1 MKFTLSWLKEH
12 LDTDEPLEKLADKLT
27 MIGLEVESIEDKAK
41 ALAPFSIARVISAEQ
56 HPNADRLRVCMVD
69 TGNGAAPVQ
78 VVCGAPNARAG
89 LVSVFSPPGTFI
101 PGKNITLGVGTIRGV
116 ESRGMLCSA
125 AELQLSEDH
134 DGIMEL
140 PADAPIGKGYAEWA
154 GLGDPVL
161 EINLTPN
168 RQDCTGVHGIARDL
182 SAADMGKLIDPGI
195 RPVRGEFPCPVKVT
209 VEDATLCPGFAL
221 RLVRGVKN
229 GPSPEWLQ
237 KRLTAIGLRPINA
250 LVDITNFMTYDR
262 ARPLHVFDA
271 RKVTGNL
278 TVRRAKEGE
287 SLLALD
293 GRTYTLDPSICVIA
307 DEHGVESLAGIMGGE
322 TSGCDENTSDVL
334 IESALWNAINIAQ
347 TGRKLGIN
355 SDARYRFERGVDP
368 AFMVPG
374 LEFATKM
381 VMELCGGTPS
391 ETMVVGNAFGD
402 DRIIDFPLAEVKRLA
417 GIEVPL
423 VEMRRILGHLGFMVA
438 GNGPVVKVAVPSWR
452 TDVHGKADIVEEIV
466 RIVGVDKVPMAPF
479 ERGDEARKP
488 VLTTIQSRTRRAKRA
503 LATRGMV
510 EAVTWSFISK
520 PHVEM
525 FDRDPPSALP
535 DHALANRRG
544 HPELSLAN
552 PIAADMSD
560 MRPSLLP
567 GLATAAQANINRGVP
582 DLALFEVG
590 QVFAGD
596 KPGDQLVAASGVR
609 HGFAS
614 SSGMGRHWS
623 GSGTADA
630 LDAKADAFAV
640 LAAAGAPMQALQ
652 IVPGG
657 PAWLHPGRSGTIQIG
672 PQNVLGYFG
681 ELHPRALEALGA
693 DGPMIAFE
701 VILDRIPDAKKKPT
715 RAKPLLELSA
725 FQPVSRDFAFIV
737 DRAVKAGD
745 IVRAAQGADKKLITD
760 VAVFDVYEGKGI
772 DPTKKSIAIAV
783 TIQPREKTLTDQE
796 IDAVAA
802 KIVAEVTKK
811 TGGTL
816 RG

>member
-1 MKFTLSWLKEH
+1 MKFTLSWLKQH

-27 MIGLEVESIEDKAK
+27 MIGLEVEAIDDKSK
-41 ALAPFSIARVISAEQ
+41 ALQPFTIARVISAEQ

-69 TGNGAAPVQ
+69 TGETNDRGEPAPIQ

-140 PADAPIGKGYAEWA
+140 PADAPVGTGYAEWA

-182 SAADMGKLIDPGI
+182 SAADMGKFIDPAI
-195 RPVRGEFPCPVKVT
+195 KPIKGEFACPVQVT
-209 VEDATLCPGFAL
+209 VEDALLCPGFAL

-237 KRLTAIGLRPINA
+237 KRLTSIGLRPINA

-271 RKVTGNL
+271 AKVNGNL
-278 TVRRAKEGE
+278 SVRRARDGE
-287 SLLALD
+287 TLLALD
-293 GRTYTLDPSICVIA
+293 GRTYTLDSSICVIA
-307 DEHGVESLAGIMGGE
+307 DDHGVELLAGIMGGE
-322 TSGCDENTSDVL
+322 ASGCDENTTDVL
-334 IESALWNAINIAQ
+334 IESALWNEINIAQ

-368 AFMVPG
+368 AFMLPG
-374 LEFATKM
+374 LEMATKL
-381 VMELCGGTPS
+381 VMELCGGSPS
-391 ETMVVGNAFGD
+391 ENVVVGDAFGE
-402 DRIIDFPLAEVKRLA
+402 DRVIDFPLAEVKRLA
-417 GIEVPL
+417 AIDVPMP
-423 VEMRRILGHLGFMVA
+423 EMKRILGHLGFMMA

-452 TDVHGKADIVEEIV
+452 TDVSGKADIVEEIV
-466 RIVGVDKVPMAPF
+466 RIVGVDKVPMTPF
-479 ERGDEARKP
+479 ERGDNPRQP
-488 VLTTIQSRTRRAKRA
+488 ILTQIQLRTRRAKRA
-503 LATRGMV
+503 LAARGMV
-510 EAVTWSFISK
+510 EAVTWSFVSK
-520 PHVEM
+520 AQADA
-525 FDRDPPSALP
+525 FGGGQA
-535 DHALANRRG
+535 
-544 HPELSLAN
+544 ELTLAN
-552 PIAADMSD
+552 PIAADLSD

-567 GLATAAQANINRGVP
+567 GLVAAEQANADRGTSDV
-582 DLALFEVG
+582 ALFEVG
-590 QVFAGD
+590 QIFKGDRPQDQFA
-596 KPGDQLVAASGVR
+596 AAAGVR
-609 HGFAS
+609 RGFAS
-614 SSGMGRHWS
+614 SKGMGRHWS
-623 GSGTADA
+623 GSAATDA

-652 IVPGG
+652 IAAASDAKNF
-657 PAWLHPGRSGTIQIG
+657 PAWLHPGRSAAIQIG

-681 ELHPRALEALGA
+681 ELHPRTLEQLRA

-701 VILDRIPDAKKKPT
+701 VILDRIPDAKQKPT
-715 RAKPLLELSA
+715 RAKPVLELSA

-737 DRAVKAGD
+737 DRSVKAGD
-745 IVRAAQGADKKLITD
+745 IVRAAQGVDKKLIAS
-760 VAVFDVYEGKGI
+760 VVVFDVYEGKGI
-772 DPTKKSIAIAV
+772 DNAKKSVAIAV
-783 TIQPREKTLTDQE
+783 TLQPREKTLTDQE

-811 TGGTL
+811 TGGVL